1 MKLLTKMTQMAVFAA
16 GLGFAGSSLAAEP
29 MDLDS
34 LLKTLEQ
41 GKAQQSAENKQREQ
55 EFMARQNEQVQMLK
69 DTQAKRT
76 AMLNESERLET
87 QFEENEVKLANL
99 TDTLSNRMGSLKE
112 LFGVLQQVA
121 GDSSNKFM
129 TSVVSAEL
137 PGRSN
142 FMDELA
148 QKMGST
154 SKLASIDDIE
164 KVWFEL
170 QREMTEQGKVS
181 RFTTDVIVEGGSKA
195 QKEVVRVGAFNLIA
209 DGKYL
214 EYTPA
219 TNTISQLTRQ
229 PSSRYTATAA
239 DLQQANSGV
248 VPFALDPTGCSIL
261 GLLVQAPDT
270 EEQVHQGGTVG
281 YIILGVGLIALL
293 IALERFVSLMIMGSK
308 IRRQLKDTVA
318 RDDNPLGRVMKV
330 KDQYPDV
337 AYDTLELKLSEAIIR
352 EMPKITRNLTLIK
365 IISVVAP
372 LLGLLGTVT
381 GMINTFQAI
390 TLFGTGDPKLMAG
403 GISQALVTTVLGLVV
418 AIPTVFLYTLLN
430 TRSKNMLLI
439 LQEQS
444 AGIIAERSEKG
455 A

>member
-1 MKLLTKMTQMAVFAA
+1 MKLLTKMTKMAVFAA
-16 GLGFAGSSLAAEP
+16 SLSFVGTSIAAEP
-29 MDLDS
+29 MNLDA

-41 GKAQQSAENKQREQ
+41 GKSAQSEQNKQREQ
-55 EFMARQNEQVQMLK
+55 EFAARQNEQVQMLK
-69 DTQAKRT
+69 NTQAKRNQ
-76 AMLNESERLET
+76 MLSESERLET
-87 QFEENEVKLANL
+87 QFEENEIKLANL
-99 TDTLSNRMGSLKE
+99 TDTLSKRMGSLKE

-121 GDSSNKFM
+121 GDSSNKFA
-129 TSVVSAEL
+129 TSVVSAQL
-137 PGRSN
+137 PGRST

-154 SKLASIDDIE
+154 SKLASIEDIE

-181 RFTTDVIVEGGSKA
+181 RFNTDVIVDGGNKV
-195 QKEVVRVGAFNLIA
+195 QKEVVRVGAFNLIS
-209 DGKYL
+209 DGQYL

-229 PSSRYTATAA
+229 PSSRFTATAA
-239 DLQQANSGV
+239 DLQQANTGV
-248 VPFALDPTGCSIL
+248 VPFALDPTGGSIL

-270 EEQVHQGGTVG
+270 SEQVHQGGAVG
-281 YIILGVGLIALL
+281 YVILGVGLLALL
-293 IALERFVSLMIMGSK
+293 IALERFVSLMLMGGK
-308 IRRQLKDTVA
+308 IRRQLKDDTP

-330 KDQYPDV
+330 KDQYPNV
-337 AYDTLELKLSEAIIR
+337 AYDTLELKLSEAILR

-418 AIPTVFLYTLLN
+418 AIPTVFLYTLLTVSYTHLTLPTN
-430 TRSKNMLLI
+430 R
-439 LQEQS
+439 EV
-444 AGIIAERSEKG
+444 
-455 A
+455 

>member
-1 MKLLTKMTQMAVFAA
+1 MKLLTKMTKMAVFAA

-41 GKAQQSAENKQREQ
+41 GKAQQSVENKQREQ
-55 EFMARQNEQVQMLK
+55 EFVARQNEQVQMLK
-69 DTQAKRT
+69 DTQAKRA

-229 PSSRYTATAA
+229 PSSRYTATAT
-239 DLQQANSGV
+239 DLQQTKSG
-248 VPFALDPTGCSIL
+248 LCSS
-261 GLLVQAPDT
+261 
-270 EEQVHQGGTVG
+270 
-281 YIILGVGLIALL
+281 
-293 IALERFVSLMIMGSK
+293 R
-308 IRRQLKDTVA
+308 
-318 RDDNPLGRVMKV
+318 
-330 KDQYPDV
+330 
-337 AYDTLELKLSEAIIR
+337 
-352 EMPKITRNLTLIK
+352 LTLQ
-365 IISVVAP
+365 VVQ
-372 LLGLLGTVT
+372 
-381 GMINTFQAI
+381 F
-390 TLFGTGDPKLMAG
+390 
-403 GISQALVTTVLGLVV
+403 
-418 AIPTVFLYTLLN
+418 
-430 TRSKNMLLI
+430 
-439 LQEQS
+439 
-444 AGIIAERSEKG
+444 
-455 A
+455 

>member
-1 MKLLTKMTQMAVFAA
+1 MKLLTKMTKMAVFAA
-16 GLGFAGSSLAAEP
+16 GLGFAGSSLATEP

-137 PGRSN
+137 PGRSS

-181 RFTTDVIVEGGSKA
+181 RFTTDVIVC
-195 QKEVVRVGAFNLIA
+195 L
-209 DGKYL
+209 L
-214 EYTPA
+214 YT
-219 TNTISQLTRQ
+219 SD
-229 PSSRYTATAA
+229 AA
-239 DLQQANSGV
+239 D
-248 VPFALDPTGCSIL
+248 
-261 GLLVQAPDT
+261 
-270 EEQVHQGGTVG
+270 E
-281 YIILGVGLIALL
+281 
-293 IALERFVSLMIMGSK
+293 
-308 IRRQLKDTVA
+308 
-318 RDDNPLGRVMKV
+318 
-330 KDQYPDV
+330 
-337 AYDTLELKLSEAIIR
+337 
-352 EMPKITRNLTLIK
+352 
-365 IISVVAP
+365 
-372 LLGLLGTVT
+372 
-381 GMINTFQAI
+381 
-390 TLFGTGDPKLMAG
+390 
-403 GISQALVTTVLGLVV
+403 
-418 AIPTVFLYTLLN
+418 
-430 TRSKNMLLI
+430 
-439 LQEQS
+439 
-444 AGIIAERSEKG
+444 
-455 A
+455 